1 MSVSRTAFTRIHR
14 DALPTVKRRTNERAN
29 ERKRECA
36 RSTHCFAPR
45 YGPRPVPA
53 MAFHLTHREV
63 TRSGQSALGQL
74 PARCSECSEKGHTH
88 SGKGRE
94 REGTAACLAA
104 CPFLTPFFL
113 PQRVSPFGL
122 FALHLP
128 SFPSFTTLHERRNAL
143 HVVQKKLKIFF
154 QKTIAGYCR
163 MYGDDKK

>member
-14 DALPTVKRRTNERAN
+14 DALPTVKRRTSERT
-29 ERKRECA
+29 KA
-36 RSTHCFAPR
+36 RMRALNALLCPSVRASTR
-45 YGPRPVPA
+45 TSN
-53 MAFHLTHREV
+53 AFHLTHREV

-88 SGKGRE
+88 TRE
-94 REGTAACLAA
+94 REERERGTAACLAA

-143 HVVQKKLKIFF
+143 HVVQKKLKFFF

>member
-14 DALPTVKRRTNERAN
+14 DALPTVKRRTSERTKARMRALNALLCPSVRASTRTSNGISPHTQGGDPQWVERA
-29 ERKRECA
+29 RLVA
-36 RSTHCFAPR
+36 RSLQRVQREGTH
-45 YGPRPVPA
+45 
-53 MAFHLTHREV
+53 T
-63 TRSGQSALGQL
+63 
-74 PARCSECSEKGHTH
+74 
-88 SGKGRE
+88 RE
-94 REGTAACLAA
+94 REERERGPQPAWPLA
-104 CPFLTPFFL
+104 PFLTPFFL

-143 HVVQKKLKIFF
+143 HVVQKKLKFFF